1 MDKTFS
7 TPTRRQALKT
17 GAAAAAGLFAP
28 ALPAFAQSADA
39 VKLALEFRIYG
50 GNAPTFYAIESGIFK
65 DLNLNVTADGSS
77 GSGEAITRVATGTYE
92 FGLADAS
99 AVVEFAGRNP
109 DSAPKI
115 IMPIFDVFPAV
126 VLSLNRKPIKSL
138 QDLVGA
144 KLGTGTADAGS
155 KILPA
160 LLAKNR
166 IEPKSVN
173 RITVDVK
180 LRDTMLLKGDVDAV
194 IAFDYTA
201 IFNLMDNG
209 LKLEDVNLLYYHTFG
224 FNFFGNSL
232 IASPQ
237 MIKDK
242 PDVVKRM
249 ALGIARSWVGAAKN
263 RQAAIDAVIKRD
275 RLLNPKIERA
285 RMDWVIDRLI
295 LTDNV
300 KKNGLGA
307 FDPKRVEDSIAVLKD
322 GLDLPK
328 PPTPETLMDL
338 SFMPAETER
347 KIG

>member
-1 MDKTFS
+1 METKIS
-7 TPTRRQALKT
+7 GMTRRQALLT
-17 GAAAAAGLFAP
+17 GATAAAGLASPAFP
-28 ALPAFAQSADA
+28 ALAQGADS

-77 GSGEAITRVATGTYE
+77 GSGEAITRVASGAYE

-109 DSAPKI
+109 DAAPKI
-115 IMPIFDVFPAV
+115 LMPIFDVFPAV
-126 VLSLNRKPIKSL
+126 VLSLKRNPIKSL
-138 QDLVGA
+138 KDLEGK
-144 KLGTGTADAGS
+144 KLGVGTADAGS

-160 LLAKNR
+160 LFSLNK
-166 IEPKSVN
+166 IDPSKVN
-173 RITVDVK
+173 RVTVDVK

-209 LKLEDVNLLYYHTFG
+209 LALDDINLLYYHTFG

-232 IASPQ
+232 ITSPQ

-249 ALGIARSWVGAAKN
+249 ALGIARSWVSASKN
-263 RQAAIDAVIKRD
+263 RQAAIDAVLKRD
-275 RLLNPKIERA
+275 KLLNPKIERA

-295 LTDNV
+295 RTDNV
-300 KKNGLGA
+300 RKNGLGA
-307 FDPKRVEDSIAVLKD
+307 FDMKRVEESIAILKD
-322 GLDLPK
+322 GLQLPS
-328 PPTPETLMDL
+328 PPTPQTLMNLD
-338 SFMPAETER
+338 FMPPASER
-347 KIG
+347 NIG

>member
-1 MDKTFS
+1 MEKRLSDT
-7 TPTRRQALKT
+7 TRRQTLLT

-28 ALPAFAQSADA
+28 SLARAQTADA

-65 DLNLNVTADGSS
+65 DLNLAVTADGSS
-77 GSGEAITRVATGTYE
+77 GSGEAITRVASGAYE

-109 DSAPKI
+109 DAAPKI
-115 IMPIFDVFPAV
+115 LMPIFDVFPAV
-126 VLSLNRKPIKSL
+126 VLSLKRKPIKSL

-144 KLGTGTADAGS
+144 KLGVGTADAGS

-160 LLAKNR
+160 LFARNK
-166 IEPKSVN
+166 IDPKTVN
-173 RITVDVK
+173 RITVDVR

-201 IFNLMDNG
+201 IFNLLDNG
-209 LKLEDVNLLYYHTFG
+209 LALDDINLLYYHTFG

-232 IASPQ
+232 ITSPK

-249 ALGIARSWVGAAKN
+249 ALGIARSWVSASKN
-263 RQAAIDAVIKRD
+263 RDAAVDAVMKRD
-275 RLLNPKIERA
+275 KLLNPKIERA

-295 LTDNV
+295 RTENV
-300 KKNGLGA
+300 RKNGLGA
-307 FDPKRVEDSIAVLKD
+307 FDTKRVDESIAVLKD
-322 GLDLPK
+322 GLDLPNT
-328 PPTPETLMDL
+328 PTAQSLLNLD
-338 SFMPAETER
+338 FMPPAAER
-347 KIG
+347 NIG

>member
-1 MDKTFS
+1 MNRQH
-7 TPTRRQALKT
+7 PRLTRRHALAS

-28 ALPAFAQSADA
+28 SLPAFAQSADA

-50 GNAPTFYAIESGIFK
+50 GNAPTFHAIESGIFK

-77 GSGEAITRVATGTYE
+77 GSGEAITRVATGAYE

-109 DSAPKI
+109 DAAPKI
-115 IMPIFDVFPAV
+115 LMPIFDVFPAV
-126 VLSLNRKPIKSL
+126 VLSLKRKPIKSL
-138 QDLVGA
+138 KDLVGA
-144 KLGTGTADAGS
+144 KLGVGTADAGS

-160 LLAKNR
+160 LFARNG
-166 IEPKSVN
+166 IDPKSVN

-180 LRDTMLLKGDVDAV
+180 LRDTLLLKGDVDAV

-201 IFNLMDNG
+201 IFNLLDNG
-209 LKLEDVNLLYYHTFG
+209 LAMDDITLLYYHTFG

-232 IASPQ
+232 ITSEK

-249 ALGIARSWVGAAKN
+249 ALGIARSWVSASKN
-263 RQAAIDAVIKRD
+263 RDAAIDAVMKRD
-275 RLLNPKIERA
+275 KLLNPKIERA

-295 LTDNV
+295 RTENV
-300 KKNGLGA
+300 RKNGLGA
-307 FDPKRVEDSIAVLKD
+307 FEMKRVEDSIAVLKD
-322 GLDLPK
+322 GLELPHA
-328 PPTPETLMDL
+328 PTPQTLLNLD
-338 SFMPAETER
+338 FMPPQSER
-347 KIG
+347 NIG

>member
-1 MDKTFS
+1 MVTKLFDL
-7 TPTRRQALKT
+7 TRRQTLLS
-17 GAAAAAGLFAP
+17 GAAAAAGVLAP
-28 ALPAFAQSADA
+28 ATRAFAQSADA

-50 GNAPTFYAIESGIFK
+50 GNAPSFYAIERGIFK

-77 GSGEAITRVATGTYE
+77 GSGEAITRVASGAYE

-109 DSAPKI
+109 DAAPKI

-126 VLSLNRKPIKSL
+126 VLSLKRKPIRSL

-144 KLGTGTADAGS
+144 KLGVGTADAGS

-160 LLAKNR
+160 LFARNN
-166 IEPKSVN
+166 IDPKSVN
-173 RITVDVK
+173 RITLDVK
-180 LRDTMLLKGDVDAV
+180 LRDTMLLRGDVDAV

-209 LKLEDVNLLYYHTFG
+209 IPIEDVTLLYYHSFG

-232 IASPQ
+232 ITSAQ

-249 ALGIARSWVGAAKN
+249 ALGIARSWTGAHKN
-263 RQAAIDAVIKRD
+263 RDQATEAVMKRD
-275 RLLNPKIERA
+275 KLLNPKIERA

-295 LTDNV
+295 RTENV
-300 KKNGLGA
+300 RKNGLGA
-307 FDPKRVEDSIAVLKD
+307 FEMKRVEESIGVLAD
-322 GLDLPK
+322 GLGLPVR
-328 PPTPETLMDL
+328 PTPQSLLDL
-338 SFMPAETER
+338 TFMPAASDR
-347 KIG
+347 AMG

>member
-1 MDKTFS
+1 MDTKYTGS
-7 TPTRRQALKT
+7 TRRHALKVS
-17 GAAAAAGLFAP
+17 AAAAGAFLAAP
-28 ALPAFAQSADA
+28 YVARAQSLDA

-50 GNAPTFYAIESGIFK
+50 GNAPSFYAGEMGMYK
-65 DLNLNVTADGSS
+65 DLGLAVTADGSS
-77 GSGEAITRVATGTYE
+77 GSGEAITRVASGAYE

-109 DSAPKI
+109 DAAPKI

-126 VLSLNRKPIKSL
+126 VLSLKRKPIKKL

-160 LLAKNR
+160 LLALNK
-166 IEPKSVN
+166 IDPKSVN
-173 RITVDVK
+173 RSTIDVK

-209 LKLEDVNLLYYHTFG
+209 LALDDINLLYFADSG

-232 IASPQ
+232 IASQ
-237 MIKDK
+237 EMIKNK

-249 ALGIARSWVGAAKN
+249 AVAVARSWVQASKH
-263 RQAAIDAVIKRD
+263 RDAAIDAVMKRD
-275 RLLNPKIERA
+275 KLLNPKIERA

-295 LTDNV
+295 RTENV

-307 FDPKRVEDSIAVLKD
+307 FDMKRMEDSIATLSS
-322 GLDLPK
+322 GLELPNK
-328 PPTPETLMDL
+328 VTPETLFDGR
-338 SFMPAETER
+338 FMPAASER
-347 KIG
+347 MIG

>member
-1 MDKTFS
+1 MEKRLSET
-7 TPTRRQALKT
+7 TRRQTLIS

-28 ALPAFAQSADA
+28 SIVRAQTADA

-65 DLNLNVTADGSS
+65 NLNLAVTADGSS
-77 GSGEAITRVATGTYE
+77 GSGEAITRVASGAYE

-109 DSAPKI
+109 DAAPKI
-115 IMPIFDVFPAV
+115 LMPIFDVFPAV
-126 VLSLNRKPIKSL
+126 VLSLKRKPIKSL

-144 KLGTGTADAGS
+144 KLGVGTADAGS

-160 LLAKNR
+160 LFARNK
-166 IEPKSVN
+166 IDPKTVN
-173 RITVDVK
+173 RITVDVR

-201 IFNLMDNG
+201 IFNLLDNG
-209 LKLEDVNLLYYHTFG
+209 LALDDINLLYYHTFG

-232 IASPQ
+232 ITSPQ

-249 ALGIARSWVGAAKN
+249 ATGIARSWIGASKN
-263 RQAAIDAVIKRD
+263 RDAAIDAVMKRD
-275 RLLNPKIERA
+275 KLLNPKIERA

-295 LTDNV
+295 RTENV
-300 KKNGLGA
+300 RKNGLGA
-307 FDPKRVEDSIAVLKD
+307 FDMKRVDESIAVLKD
-322 GLDLPK
+322 GLDLPNT
-328 PPTPETLMDL
+328 PTAQSLLNLD
-338 SFMPAETER
+338 FMPPASER
-347 KIG
+347 NIG

>member
-1 MDKTFS
+1 MDTKHTGN
-7 TPTRRQALKT
+7 TRRHALKV
-17 GAAAAAGLFAP
+17 GAVAAG
-28 ALPAFAQSADA
+28 ALIASPYIARAQTMDA

-50 GNAPTFYAIESGIFK
+50 GNAPSFYAAETGIYK
-65 DLNLNVTADGSS
+65 DLGLTVTPDGSS
-77 GSGEAITRVATGTYE
+77 GSGEAITRVASGAYE

-109 DSAPKI
+109 DSAPRI

-126 VLSLNRKPIKSL
+126 VLSLKRKPIKKL

-160 LLAKNR
+160 LLALNK
-166 IEPKSVN
+166 IDPKSVN
-173 RITVDVK
+173 RSTIDVK
-180 LRDTMLLKGDVDAV
+180 LRDTLLLKGDVDAV

-209 LKLEDVNLLYYHTFG
+209 LALDDINLLYFADFG

-232 IASPQ
+232 IASQ
-237 MIKDK
+237 DMIKNK

-249 ALGIARSWVGAAKN
+249 AVAIARSWVQAAKN
-263 RQAAIDAVIKRD
+263 RDAAIEAVLKRD
-275 RLLNPKIERA
+275 KLLNPKIERA
-285 RMDWVIDRLI
+285 RMDWVIDKLI
-295 LTDNV
+295 RTVNV

-307 FDPKRVEDSIAVLKD
+307 FDMKRMEDSIATLSS
-322 GLDLPK
+322 GLELPNK
-328 PPTPETLMDL
+328 VTPEILFDGR
-338 SFMPAETER
+338 FMPAQSER
-347 KIG
+347 MIG

>member
-1 MDKTFS
+1 MDTKHTGS
-7 TPTRRQALKT
+7 TRRHALKV
-17 GAAAAAGLFAP
+17 GAAAAGALISAP
-28 ALPAFAQSADA
+28 YIARAQMTDA

-50 GNAPTFYAIESGIFK
+50 GNAPSFYAAETGIYK
-65 DLNLNVTADGSS
+65 DLGLAVTPDGSS
-77 GSGEAITRVATGTYE
+77 GSGEAITRVASGAYE

-109 DSAPKI
+109 DSAPRI

-126 VLSLNRKPIKSL
+126 VLSLKRKPIKKL

-160 LLAKNR
+160 LLAMNK
-166 IEPKSVN
+166 IDPKSVN
-173 RITVDVK
+173 RSTIDVK

-209 LKLEDVNLLYYHTFG
+209 LALDDINLLYFADSG

-232 IASPQ
+232 IASQ
-237 MIKDK
+237 DMIKNK

-249 ALGIARSWVGAAKN
+249 AVAVARSWVQSAKN
-263 RQAAIDAVIKRD
+263 RDAAIGAVMKRD
-275 RLLNPKIERA
+275 KLLNPKIERA
-285 RMDWVIDRLI
+285 RMDWVIDKLI
-295 LTDNV
+295 RTENV
-300 KKNGLGA
+300 KKNGLGS
-307 FDPKRVEDSIAVLKD
+307 FDMKRMEDSIATLSS
-322 GLDLPK
+322 GLELPNK
-328 PPTPETLMDL
+328 VTPETLFDAR
-338 SFMPAETER
+338 FMPALSER
-347 KIG
+347 MIG

>member
-1 MDKTFS
+1 MS
-7 TPTRRQALKT
+7 GPTRRGALLG
-17 GAAAAAGLFAP
+17 GAAAAAGVFAP
-28 ALPAFAQSADA
+28 AIVRAQSPDA

-65 DLNLNVTADGSS
+65 DLNLAVTGDGSS
-77 GSGEAITRVATGTYE
+77 GSGEAITRVATGAYE

-109 DSAPKI
+109 DSAPKVL
-115 IMPIFDVFPAV
+115 MPIFDVFPAV
-126 VLSLNRKPIKSL
+126 VLSLKRKPIRSL

-144 KLGTGTADAGS
+144 RLGVGTADAGS

-160 LLAKNR
+160 LFARNK
-166 IEPKSVN
+166 IDPKSVN
-173 RITVDVK
+173 RVTVDVK
-180 LRDTMLLKGDVDAV
+180 LRDTMLLRGDVDAV

-201 IFNLMDNG
+201 IFNLLDNG
-209 LKLEDVNLLYYHTFG
+209 LSLDDITLLYYHTFG

-232 IASPQ
+232 ITSPQ

-249 ALGIARSWVGAAKN
+249 ALGIARSWVGASKN
-263 RQAAIDAVIKRD
+263 REAAIDAVMKRD

-295 LTDNV
+295 RTENV
-300 KKNGLGA
+300 RKNGLGA
-307 FDPKRVEDSIAVLKD
+307 FDMKRVEDSIAVLKD
-322 GLDLPK
+322 GLDLPNA
-328 PPTPETLMDL
+328 PTPQTLLNLD
-338 SFMPAETER
+338 FMPLLSER
-347 KIG
+347 MIG

>member
-1 MDKTFS
+1 MDS
-7 TPTRRQALKT
+7 TRSGTTRRQTLLS
-17 GAAAAAGLFAP
+17 GAAAAAGLFTPHVP
-28 ALPAFAQSADA
+28 ALAQSANA

-50 GNAPTFYAIESGIFK
+50 GNAPSFYAIERGIFK

-77 GSGEAITRVATGTYE
+77 GSGEAITRVATGAYE

-109 DSAPKI
+109 DAAPKI

-126 VLSLNRKPIKSL
+126 VLSLKRKPIRSL
-138 QDLVGA
+138 KDLVGA
-144 KLGTGTADAGS
+144 KLGVGTADAGS

-160 LLAKNR
+160 LFARNQ
-166 IEPKSVN
+166 IDPKSVN
-173 RITVDVK
+173 RVTVDVK

-209 LKLEDVNLLYYHTFG
+209 IPMEDITLLYYHSFG

-232 IASPQ
+232 ITSPQ

-249 ALGIARSWVGAAKN
+249 ALGIARSWTGAHKN
-263 RQAAIDAVIKRD
+263 RDQAIDAVMKRD
-275 RLLNPKIERA
+275 KLLNPKIERA

-295 LTDNV
+295 RTENV
-300 KKNGLGA
+300 RNNGLGA
-307 FDPKRVEDSIAVLKD
+307 FEMKRVADSIAVLAD
-322 GLDLPK
+322 GLGLDK
-328 PPTPETLMDL
+328 APTPQTLLDL
-338 SFMPAETER
+338 NFMPPASER
-347 KIG
+347 IMG

>member
-1 MDKTFS
+1 MDTKHTGS
-7 TPTRRQALKT
+7 TRRHALKVGT
-17 GAAAAAGLFAP
+17 AAVGALIAAPYIAR
-28 ALPAFAQSADA
+28 AQTTDA

-50 GNAPTFYAIESGIFK
+50 GNAPSFYAAEAGIYK
-65 DLNLNVTADGSS
+65 DLGLAVTPDGSS
-77 GSGEAITRVATGTYE
+77 GSGEAITRVASGAYE

-109 DSAPKI
+109 DSAPRI

-126 VLSLNRKPIKSL
+126 VLSLKRKPIRKL

-160 LLAKNR
+160 LLALNK
-166 IEPKSVN
+166 IDPKSVH
-173 RITVDVK
+173 RSTIDVK
-180 LRDTMLLKGDVDAV
+180 LRDTMLLKGEVDAV

-209 LKLEDVNLLYYHTFG
+209 LALDDINLLYFADSG

-232 IASPQ
+232 IASQ
-237 MIKDK
+237 DMIKNK

-249 ALGIARSWVGAAKN
+249 AVAIARSWV
-263 RQAAIDAVIKRD
+263 QAARNRDAAIEAVMKRD
-275 RLLNPKIERA
+275 KLLNPKIERA

-295 LTDNV
+295 RTENV

-307 FDPKRVEDSIAVLKD
+307 FEMKRMEDSIATLST
-322 GLDLPK
+322 GLELPNK
-328 PPTPETLMDL
+328 VTPETLFDGR
-338 SFMPAETER
+338 FMPALSER
-347 KIG
+347 MIG

>member
-1 MDKTFS
+1 MEKRLSDT
-7 TPTRRQALKT
+7 TRRQTLLG
-17 GAAAAAGLFAP
+17 GAAAATGIFAP
-28 ALPAFAQSADA
+28 SLVRAQTADA

-65 DLNLNVTADGSS
+65 GLNLAVTADGSS
-77 GSGEAITRVATGTYE
+77 GSGEAITRVASGAYE

-109 DSAPKI
+109 DAAPKI
-115 IMPIFDVFPAV
+115 LMPIFDVFPAV
-126 VLSLNRKPIKSL
+126 VLSLKRKPIKSL

-144 KLGTGTADAGS
+144 KLGVGTADAGS

-160 LLAKNR
+160 LFARNK
-166 IEPKSVN
+166 IDPKSVN
-173 RITVDVK
+173 RITVDVR

-201 IFNLMDNG
+201 IFNLLDNG
-209 LKLEDVNLLYYHTFG
+209 LALDDINLLYYHTFG

-232 IASPQ
+232 ITSPQ

-249 ALGIARSWVGAAKN
+249 ATGIARSWVGASKN
-263 RQAAIDAVIKRD
+263 RDAAIDAVMKRD
-275 RLLNPKIERA
+275 KLLNPKIERA

-295 LTDNV
+295 RTENV
-300 KKNGLGA
+300 RKNGLGA
-307 FDPKRVEDSIAVLKD
+307 FDMKRVEESIAVLKD
-322 GLDLPK
+322 GLELPHT
-328 PPTPETLMDL
+328 PTPQSLLNLD
-338 SFMPAETER
+338 FMPPASER
-347 KIG
+347 NIG